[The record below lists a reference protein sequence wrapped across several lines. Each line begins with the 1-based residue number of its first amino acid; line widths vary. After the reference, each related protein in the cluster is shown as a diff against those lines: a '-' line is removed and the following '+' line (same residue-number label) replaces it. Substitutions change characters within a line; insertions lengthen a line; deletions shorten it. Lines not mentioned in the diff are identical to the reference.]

1 MDGIIDGV
9 TSLFGAALNKV
20 KFDIKDEFGLTDD
33 QLKTK

>member
-9 TSLFGAALNKV
+9 FGAALNKV
-20 KFDIKDEFGLTDD
+20 KVDIKDEFRLTDY